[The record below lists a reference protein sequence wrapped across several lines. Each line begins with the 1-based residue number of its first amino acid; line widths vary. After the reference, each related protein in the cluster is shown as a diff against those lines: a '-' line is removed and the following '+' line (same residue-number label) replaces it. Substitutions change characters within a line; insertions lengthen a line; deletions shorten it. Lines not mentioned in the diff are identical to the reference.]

1 MENDEKSLQEAQE
14 KLNQT
19 LEEIKKTKGNYSRVV
34 IYLTDEEGNSLVKG
48 SMEYENILALEKL
61 HAAHSSEV
69 VGMLFTAL
77 EAELKQ
83 KYYESQSKNTENE
96 SDKSQDK
103 I

>member
-1 MENDEKSLQEAQE
+1 MENDENALKEAQE

-19 LEEIKKTKGNYSRVV
+19 LEEIKKTKGNYSHVV
-34 IYLTDEEGNSLVKG
+34 IYLTDDEGNSLVKG

-61 HAAHSSEV
+61 HAAHPSEV

-83 KYYESQSKNTENE
+83 KYYESQRENNE
-96 SDKSQDK
+96 ELGESQDE